1 MLCETVLVEAKI
13 KKDQVTEIFLAGGS
27 SRVPIVQEVLKKF
40 FNKKPLAYGNPD
52 EAIALGAAIYAG
64 YKANKKVL
72 KPEQQKAVSKIKFQ
86 EVAPAYFGT
95 ISQSN
100 NQQEQNSIII
110 NKNEKIP
117 CSKTNSFYT
126 VYDNQ
131 DSVKLTITQSPV
143 QETDPRFVRIIWS
156 GTLDLPPNRTQGQEL
171 KFTYSYLENGVMKA
185 EFLDVQSGKK
195 VEVDI
200 AAQSEGAETSINIDD
215 YLVE

>member
-1 MLCETVLVEAKI
+1 MKCIQKI
-13 KKDQVTEIFLAGGS
+13 L
-27 SRVPIVQEVLKKF
+27 LK
-40 FNKKPLAYGNPD
+40 
-52 EAIALGAAIYAG
+52 
-64 YKANKKVL
+64 
-72 KPEQQKAVSKIKFQ
+72 
-86 EVAPAYFGT
+86 T
-95 ISQSN
+95 
-100 NQQEQNSIII
+100 I

-117 CSKTNSFYT
+117 CSKTDSFYT
-126 VYDNQ
+126 VHDNQ
-131 DSVKLTITQSPV
+131 VSVKLTITQSPV